1 MQLLIV
7 KCGDRRNMGLKE
19 KGNKAKKKR
28 LKKFE
33 LLFNELSDA
42 MFLHDFEGNILKV
55 NKYACE
61 RLGYSKE
68 EFELMSVRDFASEDI
83 LKNWETRIA
92 RIKDKGRF
100 SFETTYFTKN
110 HEQLNVEIISKIITI
125 DSKGLV
131 LSSGRDITKRKN
143 YEKQLIEL
151 QKVTKENE
159 FELNTIFNKAP
170 FTMILIDEDS
180 KVLRVN
186 QKGLLKFGYGVNHIV
201 DERIGNVINCAK
213 TKDASTICGFSESC
227 LKCQL
232 AEILKNT
239 ISKNAEYNKKEITID
254 LIENGVE
261 VKKTML
267 ISTSF
272 LKKNGKRTYLAT
284 IDDITAR
291 KKMEL
296 DLVAAK
302 EKAEESEKL
311 KTAFLNNISHE
322 IRTPLN
328 GILGFVDF
336 FDDDNYNFS
345 KEEKKKFVDTMRNS
359 GDRLINT
366 VTDLVEAS
374 KLDCG
379 ILTPT
384 EDEVELYKELQI
396 FVKEQKSRF
405 ENPNILFDHEIDPFL
420 KNKQIVIDKTKLF
433 QILKYL
439 VNNAYK
445 FTSHGKVE
453 LTTEVKSNTLIFS
466 VADTGVGI
474 DPKYKDSIYEP
485 FRQAELTEGRIHEGT
500 GLGLTISK
508 KLVDKLGGNIWFD
521 STPGEGTIFY
531 FSVPFIPANKE
542 PVNTRDEN
550 STELNLR
557 GKKILIAEDEI
568 SNYLFLEAVLNKQGC
583 HLVHALNGKEALEIY
598 SQDPTFDIIIMDLQM
613 PVMDGFEATFK
624 IKAIRQ
630 DVPIVAYSAYVLDNE
645 KQKALQAGC
654 VDFLSKPVRKEKIL
668 AVLGKHI
675 TPFVDEFPQNRQ

>member
-1 MQLLIV
+1 
-7 KCGDRRNMGLKE
+7 MGLKVKE
-19 KGNKAKKKR
+19 KQAKTKR

-55 NKYACE
+55 NEFACE

-68 EFELMSVRDFASEDI
+68 EFALMNVRDFASEDI
-83 LKNWETRIA
+83 IENWETRIA
-92 RIKDKGRF
+92 KIKKGGRLG
-100 SFETTYFTKN
+100 FETTYFSKDN
-110 HEQLNVEIISKIITI
+110 QQLDVEIISKIITI
-125 DSKGLV
+125 DSKVLV

-143 YEKQLIEL
+143 YEKQLVEL
-151 QKVTKENE
+151 QKITQENE
-159 FELNTIFNKAP
+159 FELKTIFNKAP
-170 FTMILIDEDS
+170 STMILFDEDS
-180 KVLRVN
+180 KVLRIN
-186 QKGLLKFGYGVNHIV
+186 QKGLLKFGIGVNDIV
-201 DERIGNVINCAK
+201 NKLIGNVINCVK
-213 TKDASTICGFSESC
+213 TKGASTICGFTDSC
-227 LKCQL
+227 LNCQL

-239 ISKNAEYNKKEITID
+239 ISKGTEYNKKEITID
-254 LIENGVE
+254 LIENGSV

-272 LKKNGKRTYLAT
+272 LKKNGKSTYLAT

-291 KKMEL
+291 KKMET
-296 DLVAAK
+296 DLIAAK

-336 FDDDNYNFS
+336 FDDDNYNFT
-345 KEEKKKFVDTMRNS
+345 KEEKRHFVETMQKS
-359 GDRLINT
+359 SDRLINT

-379 ILTPT
+379 ILTNF
-384 EDEVELYKELQI
+384 EDEVELSEELQV
-396 FVKEQKSRF
+396 FVKKQKIRF
-405 ENPNILFDHEIDPFL
+405 ENPDILFDHKIDSSL
-420 KNKQIVIDKTKLF
+420 KNQQIVIDKTKLF
-433 QILKYL
+433 QILKNL

-445 FTSHGKVE
+445 FTTQGKVI
-453 LTTEVKSNTLIFS
+453 LTTMVNGNNLIFS

-474 DPKYKDSIYEP
+474 DPKYKDCIYEP
-485 FRQAELTEGRIHEGT
+485 FRQAELTKGRIHEGT

-521 STPGEGTIFY
+521 STPGEGTTFY
-531 FSVPFIPANKE
+531 FSVPFIPVDKE
-542 PVNTRDEN
+542 PEKSKNTRDGN
-550 STELNLR
+550 SSGLNLN

-568 SNYLFLEAVLNKQGC
+568 TNYLFLEAVLNKEGC
-583 HLVHALNGKEALEIY
+583 QLVHASNGKEALEIY
-598 SQDPTFDIIIMDLQM
+598 SKDPTFDIIIMDLQM

-630 DVPIVAYSAYVLDNE
+630 EIPIVAYSAYVLDDE
-645 KQKALQAGC
+645 KQKALKAGC
-654 VDFLSKPVRKEKIL
+654 VDFLSKPVGREQ
-668 AVLGKHI
+668 VLTVLEKHI
-675 TPFVDEFPQNRQ
+675 NLL